1 MKIVNIEDMTKV
13 KYLREQT
20 KGAKHVTFD
29 PSGRYIAISCTDGV
43 LYVYSTVSDEPELL
57 RKLDGVIRRLE
68 PEDEATARAV
78 WHPDGTAFAVAEA
91 TRDIAVYSTADWK
104 KEKTFS
110 GGHNGDVTA
119 ITWSPNG
126 ALLVTAGA
134 DGQVLLWE
142 TKTQTVLER
151 YDFANV
157 INLAWHPSKN
167 SLSFTT
173 SDGEL
178 FIYDDFVPK
187 THQSLL
193 QKSLQAA
200 PIFPGPLAE
209 ISDNVRRPL
218 ASRPKETIERRREGT
233 ADSLDDILGGSDAGM
248 EDFVDDDDGAG
259 YAEGMNPFGK
269 RTNNHLD
276 DPDGHANKRM
286 LTSFSKPKI
295 HPPLQPGST
304 PWRGS
309 RRYLSLNLTGCVW
322 TVDQE
327 THNTVTVEFY
337 DRELHRDF
345 HFTDPYL
352 YDRAC
357 LSMFLRLRNLMRTA
371 ADLFR

>member
-13 KYLREQT
+13 KYLREQA
-20 KGAKHVTFD
+20 KGSKHVTFD
-29 PSGRYIAISCTDGV
+29 PSGRYVAVSCTDGL
-43 LYVYSTVSDEPELL
+43 LYIYSTVSEEPELV
-57 RKLDGVIRRLE
+57 RKLDGVIRKLE
-68 PEDEATARAV
+68 PEDEATSRAV
-78 WHPDGTAFAVAEA
+78 WHPDGTAFASAEA
-91 TRDIAVYSTADWK
+91 TRDIAIYSAPEWN
-104 KEKTFS
+104 KEKVFS

-119 ITWSPNG
+119 ISWSPNG
-126 ALLVTAGA
+126 ALLATAGA
-134 DGQVLLWE
+134 DGQILLWE
-142 TKTQTVLER
+142 TRSQKILER

-157 INLAWHPSKN
+157 INLAWHPTKN
-167 SLSFTT
+167 SLSFTS

-178 FIYDDFVPK
+178 FIYDDFVSREHLPLFQK
-187 THQSLL
+187 PL
-193 QKSLQAA
+193 QVA

-218 ASRPKETIERRREGT
+218 ASRPKETVEQRRGAT
-233 ADSLDDILGGSDAGM
+233 PDSLDDILGGGSDGGM

-259 YAEGMNPFGK
+259 YTEGVLGK
-269 RTNNHLD
+269 RTNDHLD
-276 DPDGHANKRM
+276 APDGHMDKR
-286 LTSFSKPKI
+286 LVTSFSKPKI
-295 HPPLQPGST
+295 HPPIQPGST

-309 RRYLSLNLTGCVW
+309 RRYLSLNLTGAVW

-357 LSMFLRLRNLMRTA
+357 LSEYHVNLSVSIR
-371 ADLFR
+371 